1 MWKRTA
7 FRKGANLFLG
17 RNQPVF
23 GGLLPGFL
31 CSKSVRE
38 IICFSGRM
46 AGGIFRENQR
56 TVCRFNFGVGIAP
69 AKWHFQFRRRF
80 CWLWSAGE
88 PLAVGRQKTKKGG
101 SRSFQN
107 GFRLDYFQSLK
118 ISSNAISK
126 AVFILFSI
134 NLKIS
139 ASITD
144 FYFFFLSLSF
154 IFLLLILFSPHW

>member
-46 AGGIFRENQR
+46 TGGIFRENQR
-56 TVCRFNFGVGIAP
+56 IVCRFNFGVGITP
-69 AKWHFQFRRRF
+69 AKWHFQSRRRF

-88 PLAVGRQKTKKGG
+88 VLPVGRQKTKKAETAVNATAPAYKN
-101 SRSFQN
+101 STQN
-107 GFRLDYFQSLK
+107 FL
-118 ISSNAISK
+118 
-126 AVFILFSI
+126 
-134 NLKIS
+134 
-139 ASITD
+139 D
-144 FYFFFLSLSF
+144 FYIKIGIQKFLRAFISNLWKCHPTLYSGSLSYSF
-154 IFLLLILFSPHW
+154 P